1 MRVWD
6 FVKWPLKKTLTLMG
20 PFSGLIILPR
30 PRFGLNS
37 SDVGLFWPA
46 SSKEPNL
53 EEFDEKNWD
62 FEVISII
69 TDSLGSTKTFL
80 KPVAPCALL
89 LTMASSCMNWFS
101 TSIFFSSASI
111 SAKLSSATGPKSS
124 SPSVKGFDP
133 K

>member
-69 TDSLGSTKTFL
+69 PDSLGSTKTFL
-80 KPVAPCALL
+80 KPAAPLQEFIVIL
-89 LTMASSCMNWFS
+89 P
-101 TSIFFSSASI
+101 I
-111 SAKLSSATGPKSS
+111 
-124 SPSVKGFDP
+124 
-133 K
+133 